1 MRNKQTTKQ
10 GVDMYSLSNPVHPGR
25 VLKNMY
31 MKPSELNITTL
42 AEKLGVSTSAVSRL
56 VTEKSDLSYEM
67 AVRLSKV
74 FKRTPEAWMN
84 LQTAYG
90 LARAQE
96 KIRAE
101 ESVCA

>member
-56 VTEKSDLSYEM
+56 VTEKAILVMKWLFAYQKFLNE
-67 AVRLSKV
+67 LL
-74 FKRTPEAWMN
+74 KR
-84 LQTAYG
+84 G
-90 LARAQE
+90 
-96 KIRAE
+96 
-101 ESVCA
+101 